1 MSDLKRLYDEEMRYL
16 LASGREYSRRHPD
29 FAQILS
35 MEEVERRDPYLE
47 RLFQNFAFLSARLR
61 SDMDQSDD
69 DSAGELLEQ
78 VAHGLELPLP
88 GVALLQFQVRAD
100 VAETAKLVTASA
112 SLDTLKAQMGP
123 TGGACKGCHDSYR
136 AK

>member
-1 MSDLKRLYDEEMRYL
+1 MSDLKRLYDEELRYL
-16 LASGREYSRRHPD
+16 LQSGREYSRRHPD

-78 VAHGLELPLP
+78 VAHGLEIPLP
-88 GVALLQFQVRAD
+88 G
-100 VAETAKLVTASA
+100 
-112 SLDTLKAQMGP
+112 
-123 TGGACKGCHDSYR
+123 
-136 AK
+136 